1 MLGIYIQCFQHN
13 YGKNKNRH
21 LNDICWQFSLFFLRL
36 IYHQG
41 RDTVRIYL
49 ANNQGLVPP
58 PLLPLSLLP
67 PHYFFHSLPKGLY
80 LQQLNYV
87 YPFLTSFVPLTRKFL
102 FYFKVKLFEP
112 GTAASAPLWVHRQN
126 GIRTKH
132 PIRQVVLR
140 TKHPTGRNVLY
151 RTKSPTDIMPYGTK
165 CPTDNKKY
173 FGVKAE
179 AISLI

>member
-13 YGKNKNRH
+13 YGKNKIRH

-49 ANNQGLVPP
+49 AHNQG
-58 PLLPLSLLP
+58 
-67 PHYFFHSLPKGLY
+67 
-80 LQQLNYV
+80 YV

-112 GTAASAPLWVHRQN
+112 GTAASAPLWVHKQN
-126 GIRTKH
+126 VIRTKH

-140 TKHPTGRNVLY
+140 TKHPKERNVLY

-165 CPTDNKKY
+165 RDTDNKKY